1 MNSEPKES
9 TKKQWIKDGIDCVS
23 SAAGATVGAVIG
35 GALGGPPGVV
45 LGNLA
50 GTALEK
56 AFQAIGAEISSRVLS
71 RSETR
76 KVETVYTLAKEF
88 IAENLNNNR
97 KLREDDFFDEKIS
110 GRSSAEEILEGTL
123 LVAQREY
130 EERKLKYLAKL
141 YANIA
146 FSTDITAPTAS
157 FLIKLAEKM
166 TYRQILILHCV
177 AIAKY
182 SPAPIPLRKEA
193 YKSVSGLSNVAIA
206 SETFDLYR
214 SSILMSSE
222 VIFDN
227 AGINPSALS
236 IGGYGAHLCNLME
249 LNTKSGGD
257 SDTSAMC
264 ADIFA
269 FLTGTTVVKE

>member
-1 MNSEPKES
+1 VGLEPKES
-9 TKKQWIKDGIDCVS
+9 TKKKLIENGADYIG
-23 SAAGATVGAVIG
+23 SAASATVGAAIG
-35 GALGGPPGVV
+35 GTFAGPAGAALGS
-45 LGNLA
+45 LA
-50 GTALEK
+50 GTAVEK
-56 AFQAIGAEISSRVLS
+56 VVQTIGAEIRRRVLS
-71 RSETR
+71 QSETR

-97 KLREDDFFDEKIS
+97 KLREDDFFDEKIN

-177 AIAKY
+177 AIARY
-182 SPAPIPLRKEA
+182 SSVPMGLRKKA
-193 YKSVSGLSNVAIA
+193 YQSVSGLANVTIA
-206 SETFDLYR
+206 AEIFDLYR
-214 SSILMSSE
+214 SNILMSSE
-222 VIFDN
+222 VIFDS

-249 LNTKSGGD
+249 LNTISGGD
-257 SDTSAMC
+257 SDTLAMC

>member
-1 MNSEPKES
+1 MELES
-9 TKKQWIKDGIDCVS
+9 QENTKKKLIENGADYVGSVA
-23 SAAGATVGAVIG
+23 SAGVGAAIG
-35 GALGGPPGVV
+35 GTLAGLPGAV
-45 LGNLA
+45 LGSLA
-50 GTALEK
+50 GTAVEK
-56 AFQAIGAEISSRVLS
+56 AIQAIGAEISSRALS
-71 RSETR
+71 QSETR

-88 IAENLNNNR
+88 IAENLNNNK
-97 KLREDDFFDEKIS
+97 KLREDDFFDEKIN

-166 TYRQILILHCV
+166 TYRQIMILHCV
-177 AIAKY
+177 DIAKY
-182 SPAPIPLRKEA
+182 SPFPMPLRKEA
-193 YKSVSGLSNVAIA
+193 YRSVSGLTNVAIA
-206 SETFDLYR
+206 SEIFDLYR
-214 SSILMSSE
+214 SSVLMSSE
-222 VIFDN
+222 VILDS

-249 LNTKSGGD
+249 LNNNSCAD
-257 SDTSAMC
+257 SDEAAMC
-264 ADIFA
+264 ADILA
-269 FLTGTTVVKE
+269 FLTEGTVVKI